1 MKKYF
6 CVLFLIICFSGC
18 KTELQ
23 DSDYNLANNISQ
35 EIVSYFDNKNIDG
48 IKSLLCQNVLNTVD
62 VDEQINQVFDVYCGN
77 SLDYTVELGAA
88 TESIDE
94 GITTERYI
102 SAYVTVDTDAEK
114 QYTIYFA
121 YYPIIEKDDMIG
133 IYRITLYTDL
143 NTEYIIGKHI
153 TVDDLK

>member
-1 MKKYF
+1 MKKYL
-6 CVLFLIICFSGC
+6 CVLFSIICFSSC
-18 KTELQ
+18 KAESQ
-23 DSDYNLANNISQ
+23 DSDYKLANNISQ

-62 VDEQINQVFDVYCGN
+62 VDEQIDQAFNVYCGN
-77 SLDYTVELGAA
+77 SVDYTVELGAA
-88 TESIDE
+88 TVSIDE

-102 SAYVTVDTDAEK
+102 SAYITVDTDIEK

-133 IYRITLYTDL
+133 IYRITLYTDSDA
-143 NTEYIIGKHI
+143 EYIIGKHI